1 MLRRFTSGLLKAVLL
16 CTLLGGAAFAR
27 GTGGECGMSGAGGKH
42 ACCKRARTKSRAPVV
57 VAARLCCLVNLPERT
72 PANTNFAFNTAA
84 DASTSPRPA
93 AAAETPSLRPHAHA
107 RAYSPPFQPS
117 HSPPAYIQ
125 HSAFLI

>member
-1 MLRRFTSGLLKAVLL
+1 MLRRFTTGLMTAVLL

-27 GTGGECGMSGAGGKH
+27 VSGGECRAAGMSGRH
-42 ACCKRARTKSRAPVV
+42 ACCKRARSKRRAPVV
-57 VAARLCCLVNLPERT
+57 GAARLCCLVKLPERT
-72 PANTNFAFNTAA
+72 PAGNNFTFNASA
-84 DASTSPRPA
+84 DASTSPRPE
-93 AAAETPSLRPHAHA
+93 AAAETPNARTHAHA

>member
-1 MLRRFTSGLLKAVLL
+1 MTAVLL

-27 GTGGECGMSGAGGKH
+27 GSRGECGMSGMSGKH
-42 ACCKRARTKSRAPVV
+42 ACCKRARTKGRAPVV
-57 VAARLCCLVNLPERT
+57 GAARLCCLVKLPEQT
-72 PANTNFAFNTAA
+72 PANTNFAFKPSA

-93 AAAETPSLRPHAHA
+93 AAAETPNTGSPAHA
-107 RAYSPPFQPS
+107 RVYSPPFQLS

>member
-1 MLRRFTSGLLKAVLL
+1 MLRRFTSGLMTAALL

-27 GTGGECGMSGAGGKH
+27 GSGGECRMPGMSGMH
-42 ACCKRARTKSRAPVV
+42 ACCKRARAKRNTPALG
-57 VAARLCCLVNLPERT
+57 AARLCCLARLPERT
-72 PANTNFAFNTAA
+72 PAGTNFTFNASP

-93 AAAETPSLRPHAHA
+93 ATAETPNARTHARA
-107 RAYSPPFQPS
+107 RAYSPPFQPT

>member
-1 MLRRFTSGLLKAVLL
+1 MLRRFTSGLTAAALF

-27 GTGGECGMSGAGGKH
+27 SGGGECRMPGMSGKH
-42 ACCKRARTKSRAPVV
+42 ACCKRARAKGRAPVV
-57 VAARLCCLVNLPERT
+57 GAARLCCLVNPPEQT
-72 PANTNFAFNTAA
+72 PAGTNSAFNTSA
-84 DASTSPRPA
+84 DASTSPRPPA
-93 AAAETPSLRPHAHA
+93 TAGTPSLRPPARA

>member
-1 MLRRFTSGLLKAVLL
+1 MAAVLL

-27 GTGGECGMSGAGGKH
+27 GAGGECRMSGANGKH
-42 ACCKRARTKSRAPVV
+42 ACCKRARTKRREPALG
-57 VAARLCCLVNLPERT
+57 AARLCCLVNLPERT
-72 PANTNFAFNTAA
+72 PAGTNFTFNASA

-93 AAAETPSLRPHAHA
+93 AAAETPNVRPHAHA
-107 RAYSPPFQPS
+107 RVYSPPFQPS

>member
-1 MLRRFTSGLLKAVLL
+1 MACVLL

-27 GTGGECGMSGAGGKH
+27 GSRGECRMSGNVGKH
-42 ACCKRARTKSRAPVV
+42 ACCKRARTKRRAPVAG
-57 VAARLCCLVNLPERT
+57 AARLCCLVNLPEQT
-72 PANTNFAFNTAA
+72 PAGNSFAFKASA

-93 AAAETPSLRPHAHA
+93 ATAETPTLRPHAHA
-107 RAYSPPFQPS
+107 PGYSPPFQPS

>member
-1 MLRRFTSGLLKAVLL
+1 MLRRFTSGLTAAALL

-27 GTGGECGMSGAGGKH
+27 GSGGECRMSGMSGRH
-42 ACCKRARTKSRAPVV
+42 ACCKRARTKRRAPVV
-57 VAARLCCLVNLPERT
+57 GAARLCCLARLPEQT
-72 PANTNFAFNTAA
+72 PANTNFAFKPSA

-93 AAAETPSLRPHAHA
+93 ATAQTPSLRPHAQT
-107 RAYSPPFQPS
+107 RAYSPPFHPS

>member
-1 MLRRFTSGLLKAVLL
+1 MLKRFTSGLVAVVLL
-16 CTLLGGAAFAR
+16 CALLGGAAFAR
-27 GTGGECGMSGAGGKH
+27 GAGGECQMSGMGGKH
-42 ACCKRARTKSRAPVV
+42 ACCKRARSKRRAPVV
-57 VAARLCCLVNLPERT
+57 GAARLCCLARLPEQT
-72 PANTNFAFNTAA
+72 PANTNFAFNASA

-93 AAAETPSLRPHAHA
+93 VAAETPNVRTHAHA

>member
-1 MLRRFTSGLLKAVLL
+1 MLRRFTSGLMAAVVL
-16 CTLLGGAAFAR
+16 CALLGGAAFAR
-27 GTGGECGMSGAGGKH
+27 GAGGECRMSGAGGKH
-42 ACCKRARTKSRAPVV
+42 ACCKRARSKRRAPVLG
-57 VAARLCCLVNLPERT
+57 AARLCCLVNTPEQT
-72 PANTNFAFNTAA
+72 PAGANFTFNASA

-93 AAAETPSLRPHAHA
+93 AAAETPNARPHAHA

>member
-1 MLRRFTSGLLKAVLL
+1 MLKRFTSGLMTAALL

-27 GTGGECGMSGAGGKH
+27 GAGGECQMSGTGGKH
-42 ACCKRARTKSRAPVV
+42 ACCKRARTKRRAPVV
-57 VAARLCCLVNLPERT
+57 GAARLCCLARLPEQT
-72 PANTNFAFNTAA
+72 PAGTNFAFKASA

-93 AAAETPSLRPHAHA
+93 VAAETRNVRPNAHT
-107 RAYSPPFQPS
+107 RAYSPPFQPT